1 MFLLFCFLVGFF
13 FKDDATCFR
22 FFYIDF
28 NAEGSFG
35 YGTKVLLKTTPLFE
49 ILIQQAIFGGFVCL
63 FVCFLCFFFF
73 FFFACLFCFVFTQRG
88 SLVDYDA
95 NFDVAGD
102 F

>member
-1 MFLLFCFLVGFF
+1 MLLLSCFWGF

-22 FFYIDF
+22 FFYINF
-28 NAEGSFG
+28 NAECNFG
-35 YGTKVLLKTTPLFE
+35 YGTKVLLQTTPLFE
-49 ILIQQAIFGGFVCL
+49 ILIQQAIFGGVFLFVCL
-63 FVCFLCFFFF
+63 FVFCAFFF
-73 FFFACLFCFVFTQRG
+73 FFFACLFCFVFTQRE